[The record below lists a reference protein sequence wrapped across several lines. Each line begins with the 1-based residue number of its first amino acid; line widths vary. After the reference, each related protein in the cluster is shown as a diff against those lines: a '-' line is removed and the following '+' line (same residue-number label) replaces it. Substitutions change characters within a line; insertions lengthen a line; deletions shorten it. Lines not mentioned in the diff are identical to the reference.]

1 VRRTRMRQEEGI
13 HEPNMT
19 PVIDVSL
26 VLVVILLVSTPMA
39 FQSSITVQ
47 RAAKA
52 GQAAKFT
59 AKSERVEIEVLSPEV
74 VAVNQNQVP
83 RQSLSAVLK
92 PLLDASATK
101 LVVVRCGENV
111 SHGSFVSV
119 LDDAKSCGASQIA
132 VMGG

>member
-83 RQSLSAVLK
+83 
-92 PLLDASATK
+92 
-101 LVVVRCGENV
+101 
-111 SHGSFVSV
+111 
-119 LDDAKSCGASQIA
+119 
-132 VMGG
+132 